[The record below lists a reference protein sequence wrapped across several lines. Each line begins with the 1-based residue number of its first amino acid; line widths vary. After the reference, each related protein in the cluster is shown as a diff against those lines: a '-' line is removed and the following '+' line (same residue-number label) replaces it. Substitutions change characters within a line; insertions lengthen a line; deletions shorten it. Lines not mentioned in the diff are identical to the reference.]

1 MSNSD
6 HAMTT
11 LQWSSHIEVEKDGE
25 TVYFDGSD
33 FEPTKELKERIEHE
47 WQDFENKALELGF
60 DPEIHRTASYDP
72 SQGTIWDHVAHDWI
86 LTRNRH
92 GSGFWDTGRY
102 VPDMGKKLTDLA
114 HTYSEI
120 NVFVNENG
128 NLEAD

>member
-1 MSNSD
+1 MSN
-6 HAMTT
+6 HQQAMTP

-25 TVYFDGSD
+25 AVYLDGSD

-47 WQDFENKALELGF
+47 WDDFENKALELGF
-60 DPEIHRTASYDP
+60 DPEIHRTITHNP
-72 SQGTIWDHVAHDWI
+72 EEGTEWDHVAHDWI
-86 LTRNRH
+86 LTRQRT
-92 GSGFWDTGRY
+92 GVGFWDTGRY
-102 VPDMGKKLTDLA
+102 APDTGKKLTDLA

>member
-1 MSNSD
+1 MSNHQ

-11 LQWSSHIEVEKDGE
+11 LQWSSHIEVEQDGA

-33 FEPTKELKERIEHE
+33 FEPTKELKNRIEHE

-72 SQGTIWDHVAHDWI
+72 SQGSIWDHVAHDWI

-102 VPDMGKKLTDLA
+102 APAMGKKLTDLA

-120 NVFVNENG
+120 NVFVDENG

>member
-1 MSNSD
+1 MSNCD

-33 FEPTKELKERIEHE
+33 FEPTKELKNRIEHE
-47 WQDFENKALELGF
+47 WQDFENKALALGF

-102 VPDMGKKLTDLA
+102 VPAMGKKLTDLA

>member
-1 MSNSD
+1 MSYQS
-6 HAMTT
+6 AMHT

-25 TVYFDGSD
+25 TVYLDGSD

-47 WQDFENKALELGF
+47 WDDFENKALELGF
-60 DPEIHRTASYDP
+60 DPEIHRTITHNP
-72 SQGTIWDHVAHDWI
+72 EEGTEWDHVAHDWI
-86 LTRNRH
+86 LTRQRT
-92 GSGFWDTGRY
+92 GVGFWDTGRY
-102 VPDMGKKLTDLA
+102 APDMGKKLTDLA

>member
-1 MSNSD
+1 MSNHQ

-33 FEPTKELKERIEHE
+33 FEPTKELKNRIEHE

-102 VPDMGKKLTDLA
+102 APAMGKKLTDLA

-120 NVFVNENG
+120 NVFVDENG

>member
-6 HAMTT
+6 HAITT

-25 TVYFDGSD
+25 TVYFDGLD
-33 FEPTKELKERIEHE
+33 FEPTKELKERIKDE
-47 WQDFENKALELGF
+47 WDDFENKALELGF

-72 SQGTIWDHVAHDWI
+72 RQGTIWDHVAHDWM

-102 VPDMGKKLTDLA
+102 APDMGKKLTDLA

-120 NVFVNENG
+120 NVFVDENG
-128 NLEAD
+128 DLEAD

>member
-11 LQWSSHIEVEKDGE
+11 LQWSSHIEVEQDGA

-33 FEPTKELKERIEHE
+33 FEPTKELKNRIEHE

-72 SQGTIWDHVAHDWI
+72 SQGTIWDHVAHDWV

-102 VPDMGKKLTDLA
+102 APAMGKKLTDLA

-120 NVFVNENG
+120 NVFVDENG

>member
-1 MSNSD
+1 
-6 HAMTT
+6 MTT
-11 LQWSSHIEVEKDGE
+11 LQWSSHIEVEQDGS
-25 TVYFDGSD
+25 TVYLDGSD
-33 FEPTKELKERIEHE
+33 FEPTEELKKRIEHE

-102 VPDMGKKLTDLA
+102 VPAMGKKLTDLA

-120 NVFVNENG
+120 NVFVDENG

>member
-1 MSNSD
+1 
-6 HAMTT
+6 MTT

-25 TVYFDGSD
+25 TVYFDGLD
-33 FEPTKELKERIEHE
+33 FEPTKELKERIQQE
-47 WQDFENKALELGF
+47 WDDFENKALALGF

-72 SQGTIWDHVAHDWI
+72 SQGTIWDHVAHDWV
-86 LTRNRH
+86 LTRQQT
-92 GSGFWDTGRY
+92 GVGFWEPGRY

-120 NVFVNENG
+120 DVFVNENG

>member
-1 MSNSD
+1 
-6 HAMTT
+6 MTT

-33 FEPTKELKERIEHE
+33 FEPTKELKNRIEHE
-47 WQDFENKALELGF
+47 WQDFENKALALGF

-102 VPDMGKKLTDLA
+102 VPAMGKKLTDLA

-120 NVFVNENG
+120 NVFVDENG